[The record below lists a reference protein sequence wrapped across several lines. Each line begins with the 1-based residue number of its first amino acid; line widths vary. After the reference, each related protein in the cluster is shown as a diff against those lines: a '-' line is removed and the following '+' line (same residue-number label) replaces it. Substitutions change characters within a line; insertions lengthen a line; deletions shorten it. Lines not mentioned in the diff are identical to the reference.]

1 MDWSLVLASQG
12 IETVIEDA
20 GESGGWGLLVASP
33 DCERALKALRQY
45 RLENRNWPWRQ
56 SLPWPQTHFD
66 WGSVAWAGLL
76 IFFHWLSSVVP
87 GFQVAGIMNSTA
99 VLSGQWWRVFTAIML
114 HADVAHLAT
123 NLSIGVVLFGLAMGR
138 YGTGTGLLAA
148 YLAGIAGNILSLLLN
163 AKPFYGLGASGMVM
177 GALGLLAAQS
187 LLPGEH
193 KRKSMKH
200 FVSGVAA
207 GIMLF
212 VLYGLSP
219 GTDLAAH
226 FGGFVAG
233 LLFGLMLV
241 HAPVRFS
248 QSIKINLISGFLL
261 VAMVVV
267 TWRLALAKIG

>member
-1 MDWSLVLASQG
+1 M
-12 IETVIEDA
+12 
-20 GESGGWGLLVASP
+20 GGAVDL
-33 DCERALKALRQY
+33 
-45 RLENRNWPWRQ
+45 
-56 SLPWPQTHFD
+56 
-66 WGSVAWAGLL
+66 
-76 IFFHWLSSVVP
+76 FHWFSSFAP
-87 GFQVAGIMNSTA
+87 GFQAAGTMDSTA
-99 VLSGQWWRVFTAIML
+99 VLSGQWWRIFTAIML

-148 YLAGIAGNILSLLLN
+148 YLAGIAGNILSLFLN
-163 AKPFYGLGASGMVM
+163 AKPFHGLGASGMVM

-193 KRKSMKH
+193 KRKSMKY

-207 GIMLF
+207 GTMLF

-233 LLFGLMLV
+233 LLLGLTLV
-241 HAPVRFS
+241 HAPAGFNQSVRV
-248 QSIKINLISGFLL
+248 NVVSGSFL
-261 VAMVVV
+261 VVMVVV
-267 TWRLALAKIG
+267 TWRLALAKTG